1 MKNTISI
8 YQLMMPSDR
17 GDGNFGSDVG
27 DGNDGGGD
35 GIDGGDGSDGG
46 DGGTPQTRVYAS
58 TVCNRGFTMTTSIPS
73 AHSPLS
79 VITNATQL
87 SFLHTPHPPR

>member
-1 MKNTISI
+1 
-8 YQLMMPSDR
+8 MMSSDG

-35 GIDGGDGSDGG
+35 GIDGGDGS

-87 SFLHTPHPPR
+87 SFLHSTPSSLNTSP

>member
-1 MKNTISI
+1 MKNAISI
-8 YQLMMPSDR
+8 YQLMMPSDG

-35 GIDGGDGSDGG
+35 GTDGGDGSDGG

-73 AHSPLS
+73 AHSPI
-79 VITNATQL
+79 VCYYQR
-87 SFLHTPHPPR
+87 HTA

>member
-1 MKNTISI
+1 
-8 YQLMMPSDR
+8 MMPSDG

-46 DGGTPQTRVYAS
+46 DGGDGGTPQTRVYAS

-73 AHSPLS
+73 APSPLS

-87 SFLHTPHPPR
+87 SFLQSPHPPR